1 MLSIGGGVSSALH
14 SFAIA
19 NAWVTP
25 LVIWATVV
33 FLFVCPLGF
42 FLVWV
47 WDGRLRPG
55 VAGLL
60 ALVLTQWASHEMGKL
75 TYQPRPFVAM
85 HFTPLYP
92 HTPNNSF
99 PSSLT
104 AFVAV
109 AAVIGLLAWG
119 RRALIFVVGVVV
131 VGFGCVYVGVHYPS
145 DVVVGAALG
154 SVCGA
159 LTWFIAGGRPVA
171 RVLNALERRLP
182 QQRRRSTASSQAG
195 PRPRDSARV
204 ATGAT

>member
-1 MLSIGGGVSSALH
+1 MTTLIDGAASAFH
-14 SFAIA
+14 AFAIA
-19 NAWVTP
+19 HPWLTP
-25 LVIWATVV
+25 LVIGATVA
-33 FLFVCPLGF
+33 FLVLCPVGF

-60 ALVLTQWASHEMGKL
+60 GLVLTQWASHEMGKL

-92 HTPNNSF
+92 HTANNSF

-109 AAVIGLLAWG
+109 AAVIGVLAWG
-119 RRALIFVVGVVV
+119 RRALVFVAGVIVVGL
-131 VGFGCVYVGVHYPS
+131 GCVYVGVHYPS

-154 SVCGA
+154 SVCGG
-159 LTWFIAGGRPVA
+159 LTWLVAGGGPVA
-171 RVLNALERRLP
+171 RVLNAVERRLP
-182 QQRRRSTASSQAG
+182 QRRRRERMPRRRYSSELT
-195 PRPRDSARV
+195 RDSI
-204 ATGAT
+204 

>member
-1 MLSIGGGVSSALH
+1 MLNIGDGLASALH

-19 NAWVTP
+19 NPWLTP
-25 LVIWATVV
+25 LVIGATVV
-33 FLFVCPLGF
+33 FLLLCPIGF
-42 FLVWV
+42 FLFWV
-47 WDGRLRPG
+47 FDGRLRPG
-55 VAGLL
+55 LAGLL
-60 ALVLTQWASHEMGKL
+60 GLVVTQWASHELGKV
-75 TYQPRPFVAM
+75 TYQARPFVVL

-119 RRALIFVVGVVV
+119 RRGLIFVAGVVV

-154 SVCGA
+154 SACGA
-159 LTWFIAGGRPVA
+159 LAWLITGGRPVA
-171 RVLNALERRLP
+171 KVLNAVERRLP
-182 QQRRRSTASSQAG
+182 QRRRRERV
-195 PRPRDSARV
+195 PRVRYRSEPTNDSI
-204 ATGAT
+204 

>member
-1 MLSIGGGVSSALH
+1 MLNLGAGAASALH
-14 SFAIA
+14 SFAIS
-19 NAWVTP
+19 NPWLTP
-25 LVIWATVV
+25 LVIGATVV
-33 FLFVCPLGF
+33 FLFLCPLGF
-42 FLVWV
+42 FLFWV
-47 WDGRLRPG
+47 FDGRLRPG

-60 ALVLTQWASHEMGKL
+60 GLVLTQWASHELGKV
-75 TYQPRPFVAM
+75 TYQARPFVAL

-119 RRALIFVVGVVV
+119 RRGLIFVAGVVV

-154 SVCGA
+154 CACGA
-159 LTWFIAGGRPVA
+159 LTWLIAGGRPVA
-171 RVLNALERRLP
+171 KVLNAVERRLP
-182 QQRRRSTASSQAG
+182 QRRRRERL
-195 PRPRDSARV
+195 PRVRYRSEPTRDS
-204 ATGAT
+204 T

>member
-1 MLSIGGGVSSALH
+1 MLNIGAGAASALH
-14 SFAIA
+14 SFAIS
-19 NAWVTP
+19 NPWLTP
-25 LVIWATVV
+25 LVIGATVA
-33 FLFVCPLGF
+33 FLFLCPIGF
-42 FLVWV
+42 FLFWV
-47 WDGRLRPG
+47 FDGRLRAG

-60 ALVLTQWASHEMGKL
+60 GLVLTQWASHEMGKL
-75 TYQPRPFVAM
+75 TYQPRPFVTLG
-85 HFTPLYP
+85 FTPLYP

-119 RRALIFVVGVVV
+119 RRGLIFVAGVVV

-159 LTWFIAGGRPVA
+159 LTWLIAGGRPVA
-171 RVLNALERRLP
+171 KVLNAVERRLP
-182 QQRRRSTASSQAG
+182 QRRRRDRIPRRRYSSELT
-195 PRPRDSARV
+195 RDSI
-204 ATGAT
+204 

>member
-1 MLSIGGGVSSALH
+1 MLNIGAGVASALH
-14 SFAIA
+14 SFAVS
-19 NAWVTP
+19 NPWLTP
-25 LVIWATVV
+25 LVIGSTVV
-33 FLFVCPLGF
+33 FLFLCPIGF
-42 FLVWV
+42 FLFWV

-60 ALVLTQWASHEMGKL
+60 GLVITQWASHELGRV
-75 TYQPRPFVAM
+75 TYQARPFVVL

-109 AAVIGLLAWG
+109 AAVIGVLAWG
-119 RRALIFVVGVVV
+119 RRGLIFVAGVVV

-154 SVCGA
+154 SACGA
-159 LTWFIAGGRPVA
+159 LTWLIAGGRPVA
-171 RVLNALERRLP
+171 KVLNAVERRLP
-182 QQRRRSTASSQAG
+182 QRRRRERIPRRRYSSELT
-195 PRPRDSARV
+195 RDSI
-204 ATGAT
+204 

>member
-1 MLSIGGGVSSALH
+1 MGLASALH

-19 NAWVTP
+19 NPWLTP
-25 LVIWATVV
+25 LVIGATVV
-33 FLFVCPLGF
+33 FLLLCPIGF
-42 FLVWV
+42 FLFWV
-47 WDGRLRPG
+47 FEGRLRPG

-60 ALVLTQWASHEMGKL
+60 GLVVTQWGSHELGRL
-75 TYQPRPFVAM
+75 TYQPRPFVVL

-109 AAVIGLLAWG
+109 AAVIGVLAWG
-119 RRALIFVVGVVV
+119 RRGLIFVAGVVV

-154 SVCGA
+154 SACGA
-159 LTWFIAGGRPVA
+159 VTWIIAGARPVA
-171 RVLNALERRLP
+171 RVLNAVEHRLP
-182 QQRRRSTASSQAG
+182 QRRRRERV
-195 PRPRDSARV
+195 PRMRYRREPTRDS
-204 ATGAT
+204 T